1 MCVGIYVYTDVQ
13 HSSAVLK
20 SLMASSGMICG
31 SGVVTFG
38 VVAGEPTTV
47 GVAAFSVLLSLLFFA
62 STETT
67 TSFSFFFSSSFSFS
81 SFSLLSSFEDCTTT
95 TAAAA
100 AGSCSVVAGLAG
112 SVSDGAVDDIL

>member
-67 TSFSFFFSSSFSFS
+67 TSFSFFSSSSFS
-81 SFSLLSSFEDCTTT
+81 SFSLLSSFEDCTT